1 MMLQGGGL
9 ISLGEGG
16 WAAGNPNQA
25 LHDEYSSLAFSP
37 PTDIDGNIIYSENN
51 KDSADTKEQM
61 LNMLTLLTTCV
72 RLLETDKTF
81 IQQVWE
87 ARDDLG
93 MEESSPDVD
102 LSLQQLDM
110 LETLVE
116 EKPQVLQKEG
126 NVIKLN
132 FTNSRR

>member
-1 MMLQGGGL
+1 MHINDQDYALVF
-9 ISLGEGG
+9 SLLTDNKGKWTG
-16 WAAGNPNQA
+16 
-25 LHDEYSSLAFSP
+25 
-37 PTDIDGNIIYSENN
+37 DIDGNIVYSENN
-51 KDSADTKEQM
+51 RDNADTREQM
-61 LNMLTLLTTCV
+61 MNMLTLLTTCV
-72 RLLETDKTF
+72 KLLETDKSF

-110 LETLVE
+110 IETLVE
-116 EKPQVLQKEG
+116 DKPQVFQKEG

>member
-1 MMLQGGGL
+1 MHINDQDYALVF
-9 ISLGEGG
+9 SLLTDNKGKWTG
-16 WAAGNPNQA
+16 
-25 LHDEYSSLAFSP
+25 
-37 PTDIDGNIIYSENN
+37 DIDGNIVYSENN
-51 KDSADTKEQM
+51 KDDADTKQQM

-72 RLLETDKTF
+72 KLLETDKSF

-102 LSLQQLDM
+102 LSFQQLDM

-116 EKPQVLQKEG
+116 DKPQVLQKEG